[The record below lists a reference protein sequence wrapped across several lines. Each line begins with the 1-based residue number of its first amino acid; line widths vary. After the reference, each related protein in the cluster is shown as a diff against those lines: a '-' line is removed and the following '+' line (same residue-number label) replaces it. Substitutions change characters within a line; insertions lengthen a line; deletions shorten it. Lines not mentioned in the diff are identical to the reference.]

1 MIIRSSLNFRWL
13 LQVIFTPSVTSELTC
28 HWCHPVT
35 SQPKKQVVILIGWLS
50 KHSQLIIITRHFSGT
65 VIWHPADCME
75 LKNFWQSLLQTAKLH
90 LSSRLWI
97 DKLNYKWRII
107 AESREVFHLEPL
119 CNLAMILFMWSFLR
133 FDLLVIS
140 KIQVWRY
147 C

>member
-35 SQPKKQVVILIGWLS
+35 SQPKKQVVILTGWLS
-50 KHSQLIIITRHFSGT
+50 KHSHNYNYETFWRDCHLIFSRLRG
-65 VIWHPADCME
+65 VE
-75 LKNFWQSLLQTAKLH
+75 KFQQSLSQTAKLH

-97 DKLNYKWRII
+97 DKLNYEWTII
-107 AESREVFHLEPL
+107 AESTEVFHLEPL
-119 CNLAMILFMWSFLR
+119 CNSAVILFMRSFLR
-133 FDLLVIS
+133 FNLLVIS
-140 KIQVWRY
+140 KVQVWRY